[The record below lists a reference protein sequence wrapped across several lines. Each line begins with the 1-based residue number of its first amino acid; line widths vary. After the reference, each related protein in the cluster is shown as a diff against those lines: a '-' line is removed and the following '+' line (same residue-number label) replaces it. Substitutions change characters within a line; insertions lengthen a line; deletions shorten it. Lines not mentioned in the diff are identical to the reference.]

1 MEQQNF
7 PNGMAD
13 MIGELAKN
21 PALMSTIASILPT
34 LLSSAGSGTENK
46 TEKKDDTQAENSA
59 HSDPIYLPPD
69 SVKEEGAAED
79 TVPAAA
85 APDVRTEG
93 SGRALLLA
101 LKPYLSEER
110 QSKLDRIAS
119 LSDVLEAMGGFSIK
133 GGK

>member
-7 PNGMAD
+7 PSGIAD

-21 PALMSTIASILPT
+21 PALMSTIASLLPT

-46 TEKKDDTQAENSA
+46 SEKREESQAANTPP
-59 HSDPIYLPPD
+59 DPIYLSPEAA
-69 SVKEEGAAED
+69 KEEKTVEES
-79 TVPAAA
+79 VPAAV
-85 APDVRTEG
+85 PDVKSAG

-110 QSKLDRIAS
+110 RSKLDRIAS
-119 LSDVLEAMGGFSIK
+119 LSDVLEAMGNFSSK
-133 GGK
+133 GGGK

>member
-7 PNGMAD
+7 PSGIAD

-46 TEKKDDTQAENSA
+46 SEKIEQSQAASA
-59 HSDPIYLPPD
+59 PPDPIYLSPEAA
-69 SVKEEGAAED
+69 KEEKTVEEP
-79 TVPAAA
+79 VPAAV
-85 APDVRTEG
+85 PDVKSAG

-110 QSKLDRIAS
+110 RSKLDRIAS
-119 LSDVLEAMGGFSIK
+119 LSDVLEAMGNFSSK
-133 GGK
+133 GGEK

>member
-7 PNGMAD
+7 PSGMAD

-21 PALMSTIASILPT
+21 PALMSTIASLLPT
-34 LLSSAGSGTENK
+34 LLSSAGSGAENK
-46 TEKKDDTQAENSA
+46 AGKKEEAQAANA
-59 HSDPIYLPPD
+59 APPDPIYLSPD
-69 SVKEEGAAED
+69 SAKEEETAEESA
-79 TVPAAA
+79 PAAA
-85 APDVRTEG
+85 VHDVRAAG

-110 QSKLDRIAS
+110 RSKLDRIAS
-119 LSDVLEAMGGFSIK
+119 LSDVLEAMGSFSLK